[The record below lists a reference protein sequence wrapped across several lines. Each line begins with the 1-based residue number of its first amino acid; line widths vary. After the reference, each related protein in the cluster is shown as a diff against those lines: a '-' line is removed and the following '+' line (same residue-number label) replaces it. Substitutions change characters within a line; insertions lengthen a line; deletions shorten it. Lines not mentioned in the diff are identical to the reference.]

1 MCTNKCFLIICILL
15 TGFASGC
22 KKYLEAKPSINL
34 AVPSSLTDLQ
44 ALMDYYPKMN
54 NVDPASPE
62 ISSDDYYLT
71 DADWLALPDNYKRMY
86 TWEKDNLFTPGLNEW
101 YQLYEQVYIA
111 NTVLEAVEKVERSSQ
126 NILNWNN
133 VKGQALFFRGKAF
146 LNAAFIW
153 TKAYNTT
160 SADTEPGIPLR
171 LSTDFNIHSVRSSV
185 ADTYKQVIADLSE
198 AAALLPITPIHK
210 MRPSRPAAF
219 GLLAR
224 AFLSMRQYKNAGIYS
239 DSCLALYNTLLDYNH
254 VNTSRAYPFTQFN
267 IEDIFHSRIPSPAP
281 IINTRAKI
289 DTSLFQLYNEND
301 LRKTLFFKKNANGSY
316 AFRGSYE
323 GNPALYSGVSVN
335 EIYLIR
341 AETYAREN
349 LPGPAIDVLNTLMV
363 KRWKE
368 NTFIPFVVN
377 NADSALAIILQER
390 RKELLMR
397 GIRWMDIK
405 RLNEEGAGISLIRKI
420 NSQLIS
426 LPPKDP
432 RFALAL
438 PEDVIALSGMQQN
451 PR

>member
-1 MCTNKCFLIICILL
+1 MYTNKYILILCFFL
-15 TGFASGC
+15 TGMATGC

-34 AVPSSLTDLQ
+34 AVPSSLNDLQ

-62 ISSDDYYLT
+62 ISADDYYLT
-71 DADWLALPDNYKRMY
+71 DPDWSALPDNYKRMY

-111 NTVLEAVEKVERSSQ
+111 NTVLEAVEKVERTPQ
-126 NILNWNN
+126 NFGNWNN

-146 LNAAFIW
+146 LTAAFIW
-153 TKAYNTT
+153 AKAYNIT

-171 LSTDFNIHSVRSSV
+171 LSTDFNLRSVRSSV
-185 ADTYKQVIADLSE
+185 AETYTQVIADLSG
-198 AAALLPITPIHK
+198 AADLLPVTPLHK

-224 AFLSMRQYKNAGIYS
+224 AFLSMRQYKNAGTYA
-239 DSCLALYNTLLDYNH
+239 DSCLALYNTLLDYNN
-254 VNTSRAYPFTQFN
+254 VNAGRAYPFTQFN

-289 DTSLFQLYNEND
+289 DSSLYQLYNEND

-341 AETYAREN
+341 AEAFAREN
-349 LPGPAIDVLNTLMV
+349 LPGPAIDALNTLMV

-368 NTFIPFVVN
+368 NTFIPIVIN
-377 NADSALAIILQER
+377 NADSALAVILQER

-397 GIRWMDIK
+397 GLRWMDIK
-405 RLNEEGAGISLIRKI
+405 RLNEEGAGIIVTRKI
-420 NSQLIS
+420 NGQVINLS
-426 LPPKDP
+426 PKDP
-432 RFALAL
+432 RFALPI
-438 PEDVIALSGMQQN
+438 PEDVIALSGMKQN